1 MLITF
6 GIKILH
12 NFDLTNTERKNRR
25 KEGFHQLSVKNP
37 GLSWNKIS
45 VDKML
50 TN

>member
-25 KEGFHQLSVKNP
+25 KEGFYQLSVKIR
-37 GLSWNKIS
+37 GFRGIKS
-45 VDKML
+45 VLIKC
-50 TN
+50 